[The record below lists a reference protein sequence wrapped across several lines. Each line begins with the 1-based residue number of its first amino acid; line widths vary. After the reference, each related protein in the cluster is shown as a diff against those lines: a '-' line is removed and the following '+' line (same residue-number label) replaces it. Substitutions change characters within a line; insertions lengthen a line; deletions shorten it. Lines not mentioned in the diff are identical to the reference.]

1 MNSTQLRE
9 KVASRRE
16 VGSLPPAPI
25 GRPKRE
31 FDLATVYALGQ
42 LHCTL
47 EEIAHFFKCS
57 PETLTKYK
65 GFEEAKANGEAL
77 GKRSLRRAMLQTALD
92 GSVPMQI
99 WLSKNGLGMKAPKQ
113 DVGVGGQ
120 DGGPIRIV
128 FELELPRSGEGTE

>member
-9 KVASRRE
+9 KVAKRRE
-16 VGSLPPAPI
+16 TGSLPPAPV

-31 FDLATVYALGQ
+31 FDLKTVYALGQ
-42 LHCTL
+42 LHCTI
-47 EEIAHFFKCS
+47 EEIAHFFRTGV
-57 PETLTKYK
+57 EVLTSYE
-65 GFEEAKANGEAL
+65 GFQEAREAGQAL

-99 WLSKNGLGMKAPKQ
+99 WLSKNGLGMKEPKQ
-113 DVGVGGQ
+113 DVGVGSP

-128 FELELPRSGEGTE
+128 FELELPGSGE